1 MAAEVDPAR
10 ESVVLASFQNRN
22 AAEHMLSSLGRGFR
36 KEARKGQVT
45 AFLVSANK
53 DGSLK
58 LTQSRVLTAGGVGA
72 SLIRVPFAWTLGFM
86 GLLSTLKGA
95 AGFGHAV
102 HLHEARVGSDEQA
115 AHGILARAGAH
126 AALALVC
133 CKDRDTGRMVAERAA
148 DRGSES
154 WEGSRTTFLASL
166 DPGSSH
172 EWVRTAL
179 GEPSSS
185 TG

>member
-1 MAAEVDPAR
+1 
-10 ESVVLASFQNRN
+10 VVLASFESRH

-36 KEARKGQVT
+36 KEAREGHVT
-45 AFLVSANK
+45 AFVVSANK

-72 SLIRVPFAWTLGFM
+72 ALIRVPFVWTLGLM

-95 AGFGHAV
+95 TGFGHAV
-102 HLHEARVGSDEQA
+102 HLHEAHVGSDEQA
-115 AHGILARAGAH
+115 AHAILARAGEH

-133 CKDRDTGRMVAERAA
+133 CKDPEASHTVAERAA

-154 WEGSRTTFLASL
+154 WEGPRTAFLSAL
-166 DPGSSH
+166 DPGSSD

-179 GEPSSS
+179 NG
-185 TG
+185 